1 MAERHFQTS
10 STELPSMTVLS
21 DGQEVGGEFAV
32 RSVYIHKSFNKISVA
47 RLVLLDGDIPNE
59 DFPASNEDLFIPG
72 KEIEIKLGYHG
83 DEETVFKGIITKHSL
98 RSQRPNSSLLEVEV
112 KDAAIKMTID
122 RKNKYFAEVTDT
134 DIIEEICNEYGITNE
149 IEATVGDHFE
159 MVQHYVTDWDF
170 IVTRAEANG
179 MLVLPDDGTLIV
191 KKPSFSGSAVLDL
204 VYGQNIIEFETCL
217 DALHQYEAVTSKAW
231 DFTNQELTELDGNDP
246 GFADQGNLPSTELAS
261 VIGLQTLDI
270 RHSGRLDQTELQNWA
285 DSTLLRSRLAKIQ
298 GRIRIIGFNGIT
310 PGDLIDLSGLGD
322 RFNGSAYVSAV
333 SHVFGRESI
342 WYTDLH
348 IGFSEKWLIEQYTNV
363 MDRPAGGLLSGVN
376 GLQVGKVTAIHDDP
390 DGEDRVQVRL
400 PVLDLDGDGI
410 WARVSTLDAGENR
423 GSFFRPEVDDEVIIG
438 FINDDPRDAIIL
450 GMVHSSAKPS
460 PVVAEESNPIKGFVT
475 RSEMKLLFDD
485 DAVTFT
491 IETPNGN
498 KILIS
503 DDEGSINIED
513 QNGNTIV
520 MDSSGIAYESA
531 SDITFKASG
540 NIKIEGTNVELKASA
555 SLKAE
560 GSGSSELSSSATTI
574 VKGSLV
580 QIN

>member
-1 MAERHFQTS
+1 
-10 STELPSMTVLS
+10 
-21 DGQEVGGEFAV
+21 
-32 RSVYIHKSFNKISVA
+32 
-47 RLVLLDGDIPNE
+47 
-59 DFPASNEDLFIPG
+59 
-72 KEIEIKLGYHG
+72 
-83 DEETVFKGIITKHSL
+83 
-98 RSQRPNSSLLEVEV
+98 
-112 KDAAIKMTID
+112 
-122 RKNKYFAEVTDT
+122 
-134 DIIEEICNEYGITNE
+134 
-149 IEATVGDHFE
+149 
-159 MVQHYVTDWDF
+159 
-170 IVTRAEANG
+170 
-179 MLVLPDDGTLIV
+179 
-191 KKPSFSGSAVLDL
+191 
-204 VYGQNIIEFETCL
+204 
-217 DALHQYEAVTSKAW
+217 
-231 DFTNQELTELDGNDP
+231 
-246 GFADQGNLPSTELAS
+246 
-261 VIGLQTLDI
+261 
-270 RHSGRLDQTELQNWA
+270 
-285 DSTLLRSRLAKIQ
+285 
-298 GRIRIIGFNGIT
+298 
-310 PGDLIDLSGLGD
+310 
-322 RFNGSAYVSAV
+322 
-333 SHVFGRESI
+333 
-342 WYTDLH
+342 
-348 IGFSEKWLIEQYTNV
+348 

-555 SLKAE
+555 SL
-560 GSGSSELSSSATTI
+560 
-574 VKGSLV
+574 
-580 QIN
+580 